1 MNSKIKAVVF
11 DAGGVI
17 TDWRT
22 HIEKFAAEIGK
33 TIEEFYKAVEAY
45 EVPGCKGLIDSD
57 EYCRGIMK
65 DIGLEQDWK
74 KLRQVFPQAFTP
86 IEETY
91 RLLEELNG
99 RYRLAMLTNATKYSV
114 DELDKKIGHKRFF
127 EVIVDSSV
135 VGMVKPDKEIYL
147 HTCRVLKLKPQQCV
161 FVDDLLEN
169 IEAAE
174 NLGFHTVHFTQPKKG
189 VAAVKKILGLE

>member
-1 MNSKIKAVVF
+1 MNKKIKAVVF

-114 DELDKKIGHKRFF
+114 DELDKRFF

-147 HTCRVLKLKPQQCV
+147 HTCQVLRLNPVQCI
-161 FVDDLLEN
+161 FVDDQIEN
-169 IEAAE
+169 VEAAK
-174 NLGFHTVHFTQPKKG
+174 NLGFKTVHFTNPPSG
-189 VAAVKKILGLE
+189 VKLIRKILYG